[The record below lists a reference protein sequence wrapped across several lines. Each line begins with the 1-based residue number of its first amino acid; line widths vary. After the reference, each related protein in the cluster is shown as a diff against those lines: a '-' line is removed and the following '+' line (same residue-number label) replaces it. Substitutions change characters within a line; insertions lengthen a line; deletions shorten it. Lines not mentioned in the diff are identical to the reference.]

1 MIQLMVAQ
9 INRAYSSYR
18 RRRVDHPAAKSSAK
32 KGCMAATSAAI
43 SSGVHAATSDPDACP
58 LRIGRPAGVIRPA
71 S

>member
-18 RRRVDHPAAKSSAK
+18 RRRVNHPAAKSSAK

-43 SSGVHAATSDPDACP
+43 SSGVHAGQRVIPTRVRFASA
-58 LRIGRPAGVIRPA
+58 GRPE
-71 S
+71 